1 MVFLRNCIYYL
12 KKKLNESFLRLLKT
26 ILQKYKLDA
35 ILKLVFIILETFLQ
49 TIYVDIDR
57 Y

>member
-1 MVFLRNCIYYL
+1 MVFLSNFIYYL